1 MAIKWGSTYVTAVKW
16 GNTTCTAVYWGGTK
30 VFPVGGYDGSGASIP
45 LNGNFYFRDL
55 FNGTWTNPVT
65 FASKASGTSSRNIPY
80 SSSESN
86 SKWLLLKAY
95 DIFNYSNYTKIT
107 FSATFSGTNASIPT
121 SIDLGYINTAG
132 TGSASYYTAG
142 SGYGVS
148 TSGGTITYTPNDT
161 FKNGYFCIGMW
172 IKQPAKTGGGTS
184 TVTWNITKLEFS

>member
-16 GNTTCTAVYWGGTK
+16 GNTVCTQVKWGSTV
-30 VFPVGGYDGSGASIP
+30 VFPTGGWDGSGASVP

-55 FNGTWTNPVT
+55 TNGTWTNPVT
-65 FASKASGTSSRNIPY
+65 FASKASGTSSRSISY
-80 SSSESN
+80 SSSEFRS
-86 SKWLLLKAY
+86 SYLLLKAY
-95 DIFNYSNYTKIT
+95 DKFDYSNYTKIT

-121 SIDLGYINTAG
+121 SIYLGYANSDGESISQPYT
-132 TGSASYYTAG
+132 TGSDYRL
-142 SGYGVS
+142 S

-161 FKNGYFCIGMW
+161 FKNGYFCIGMG